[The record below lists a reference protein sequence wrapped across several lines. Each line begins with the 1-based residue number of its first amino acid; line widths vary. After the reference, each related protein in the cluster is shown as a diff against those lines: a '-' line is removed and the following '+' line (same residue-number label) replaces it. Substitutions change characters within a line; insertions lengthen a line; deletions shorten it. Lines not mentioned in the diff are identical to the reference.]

1 MWKVFFGCF
10 FLAVSGVALELA
22 VKNLLECKKG
32 WWNQGILLLGC
43 AVQINMV
50 IFFRDWINLIPTFL
64 CFLLCLLCAC
74 RGSFLKKV
82 TIGLMI
88 MSGVFAFNAV
98 IDNFFQ
104 LDRYCTAM
112 LRILFAVIFY
122 LATKRLRMTR
132 EYELSPALWRL
143 MLLLTCTP
151 IGVVITVALLN
162 RQSYR
167 MDFMEN
173 LQALI
178 LMILSGL
185 SLVGLLWAVTVLIR
199 QQKMEQERMLDQI
212 NQQYYE
218 SLEQQNFEVRRLKHD
233 MANHLQALAVL
244 PEEEKQTYIQSLL
257 ESAALTGPRKY
268 CGEPVVNAVLSVKQS
283 LMEQKKIRF
292 CPTVGIPAELPFEKA
307 DICALFG
314 NALDNAMEA
323 CDRLAAEERKISLET
338 HMRKGLFVLKVSN
351 PIREVPRQEGGR
363 FLTEKQDRSRHGF
376 GILSMQEIVRRH
388 GGGIQIQTSGG
399 VFALLLYLPLEDQ
412 VNKEGEE

>member
-104 LDRYCTAM
+104 LDRYCTAV

-122 LATKRLRMTR
+122 LATRRLRMTR

-268 CGEPVVNAVLSVKQS
+268 
-283 LMEQKKIRF
+283 
-292 CPTVGIPAELPFEKA
+292 
-307 DICALFG
+307 
-314 NALDNAMEA
+314 
-323 CDRLAAEERKISLET
+323 
-338 HMRKGLFVLKVSN
+338 
-351 PIREVPRQEGGR
+351 
-363 FLTEKQDRSRHGF
+363 
-376 GILSMQEIVRRH
+376 
-388 GGGIQIQTSGG
+388 
-399 VFALLLYLPLEDQ
+399 
-412 VNKEGEE
+412 